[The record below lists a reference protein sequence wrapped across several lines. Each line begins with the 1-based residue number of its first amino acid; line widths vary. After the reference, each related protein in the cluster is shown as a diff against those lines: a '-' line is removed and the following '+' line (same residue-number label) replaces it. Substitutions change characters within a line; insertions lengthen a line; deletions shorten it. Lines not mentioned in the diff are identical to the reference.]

1 MIETV
6 LRAALTWAGLMVLL
20 RLSGRR
26 TLGEMSPADF
36 VVLLIIG
43 DMVQQGLLGDD
54 ASLTSG
60 FVVVTTLLLLTVLY
74 ATAKARWP
82 GLTRPMEGVPTVL
95 VREGVPDLG
104 RLRRSR
110 VALDDVLE
118 AARQNGIAE
127 LGGVRWAILET
138 SGRISIIPR
147 ASPQEGEQAG
157 ETNHPPR

>member
-1 MIETV
+1 MIETI

-74 ATAKARWP
+74 ATAKSRWP
-82 GLTRPMEGVPTVL
+82 GLMRPVEGVPTVL
-95 VREGVPDLG
+95 VREGVPDHA
-104 RLRRSR
+104 RLRGSR
-110 VALDDVLE
+110 VALDDVME
-118 AARQNGIAE
+118 AARQNGIADLRE
-127 LGGVRWAILET
+127 VRYAILET
-138 SGRISIIPR
+138 NGRISIIPH
-147 ASPQEGEQAG
+147 ASPQAG
-157 ETNHPPR
+157 ETDYPPR